1 MTADLLFYHLE
12 TRPLES
18 VLPVLLDKTLER
30 GWKAVV
36 EVGSAERLEVLDAAL
51 WTYTDDSFL
60 PHAVAT
66 GGEDDAIQPVLL
78 TNGKNNPN
86 TANVR
91 FYVDRATPSAGQ
103 DYERL
108 VYIFNGHDPDA
119 VTEARGIW
127 RELRETY
134 TLTYWQQDGNGR
146 WAKKA

>member
-1 MTADLLFYHLE
+1 MTAELLFYHLE

-30 GWKAVV
+30 GWRAVV
-36 EVGSAERLEVLDAAL
+36 EVGSAERLEALDAAL
-51 WTYTDDSFL
+51 WTYADDSFL
-60 PHAVAT
+60 PHGIAS

-78 TNGKNNPN
+78 TNGGEN
-86 TANVR
+86 ANAAHVR

-103 DYERL
+103 AYERL

-119 VTEARGIW
+119 VTQARTIW
-127 RELRETY
+127 RELKETY
-134 TLTYWQQDGNGR
+134 ALTYWQQDGDGR